1 MLGTLTRAQIE
12 EVLRAGTIGRLGVTA
27 DGRTYVVPITYVYD
41 GTSIYGHTTVGEKVR
56 MMRKTSNVCFE
67 VEDIKDMANW
77 RTVITWGRYEEL
89 TGDVATA
96 AAKLIAARLGP
107 LTTSATSGPA
117 GPSARAAKTHVSYRI
132 RLAERTGRFERQTA
146 KRLTTVGA
154 ARAITRRRPRSSA

>member
-107 LTTSATSGPA
+107 LTASATSGPA
-117 GPSARAAKTHVSYRI
+117 GPSARAAKAHVSYRI
-132 RLAERTGRFERQTA
+132 RLNERTGRYERQTA
-146 KRLTTVGA
+146 KRLTIVGA
-154 ARAITRRRPRSSA
+154 ARAITRRKPRSSA